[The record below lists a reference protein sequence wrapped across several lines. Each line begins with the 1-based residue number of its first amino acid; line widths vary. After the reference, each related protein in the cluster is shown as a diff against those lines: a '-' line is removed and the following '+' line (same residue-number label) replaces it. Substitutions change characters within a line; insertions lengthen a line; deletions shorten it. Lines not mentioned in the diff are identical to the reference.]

1 MIFGTFR
8 PRVVLITTPNFTFNS
23 KFPREEEHSRGF
35 LDPTGRTQRV
45 FRHSDHKIEMNEEEF
60 TRWCEAAEDWGY
72 RCHVAGLG
80 LSDRPSYHPDGRPIY
95 ATQTAVFWLGGQPAR
110 SPRSVRTSELPFMPG
125 SGEAL
130 HPHRLAA
137 RHVHEVRVPGHQ
149 GKRLEPQ
156 GDERIRDKVSEGLK
170 AMGEPAEL
178 SIDELWFWNSG
189 EVARASAG
197 SRRRLVRALGGWGD
211 CPGRSGQVGDQEG
224 WEVVW
229 PDREGAYGLVVR
241 RR

>member
-8 PRVVLITTPNFTFNS
+8 PRIVLITTPNFTFNS
-23 KFPREEEHSRGF
+23 KFPRQDDAAARGF

-72 RCHVAGLG
+72 RCKIGGLG
-80 LSDRPSYHPDGRPIY
+80 LSDRPSYHDDDPQRPIY
-95 ATQTAVFWLGGQPAR
+95 ATQTAIFYLGGQPAR

-137 RHVHEVRVPGHQ
+137 RHVHERTKVAPLDDSAIRGVV
-149 GKRLEPQ
+149 
-156 GDERIRDKVSEGLK
+156 ERAWEDMSQPTSV
-170 AMGEPAEL
+170 
-178 SIDELWFWNSG
+178 SIDELWFWNGG
-189 EVARASAG
+189 EVARAAAG

-211 CPGRSGQVGDQEG
+211 CAGSGEEGG
-224 WEVVW
+224 WEVFW
-229 PDREGAYGLVVR
+229 PDREGAYGLRVR
-241 RR
+241 PADVAS